1 MISKYNSTMS
11 FTFTVENDVLKH
23 KYSYNGDDA
32 TVSGKT
38 IGDPIMYTRRRVD
51 EYLEKGEWQ
60 VIDLIK
66 SDFPRAGINA
76 RLGTVEV
83 FVVGKSQRPGD
94 WVVEMSSD
102 LSVMRVKAGRLAALT
117 NNDTLAF
124 AISKDVGVPYNTAM
138 EMVRK
143 GYGKL

>member
-11 FTFTVENDVLKH
+11 FTFTVENDALKH

-117 NNDTLAF
+117 DNDALAF

>member
-51 EYLEKGEWQ
+51 EYLEKGEWR
-60 VIDLIK
+60 VIEVIK
-66 SDFPRAGINA
+66 SDFPRAGINV

-83 FVVGKSQRPGD
+83 FVVGKSQRPGE
-94 WVVEMSSD
+94 WVVELASD
-102 LSVMRVKAGRLAALT
+102 LSVTRVKAGRLTALT

>member
-60 VIDLIK
+60 VIDIIK

-83 FVVGKSQRPGD
+83 FIVGKSQRPGD